1 MDRWTPFLWEMLEC
15 RKCRDVNSIH
25 LWELSTGITPPPRKK
40 KENIFRKTLFP
51 KEEDS
56 KAITPQRN
64 TIIAPSQVMSSHFR
78 LKSIMSNHRRTMKS
92 QVLRPFVWLSLSI
105 SVSIHPFH
113 SFSTP
118 VSFCPSLSASSSL
131 HKFSRRLRERS
142 PLISMHTSF
151 FPSLQLGAPS
161 CICNSQTI
169 DHLMKSA
176 TITQPF

>member
-1 MDRWTPFLWEMLEC
+1 MDRRTPFQWEILEC

-25 LWELSTGITPPPRKK
+25 LWEFSTGIPPLKK
-40 KENIFRKTLFP
+40 NIFRKTLFP
-51 KEEDS
+51 KEEDP
-56 KAITPQRN
+56 KAIMPRAK

-78 LKSIMSNHRRTMKS
+78 LKSIMTNHRRTMKS

-105 SVSIHPFH
+105 SVSIHPFP

-131 HKFSRRLRERS
+131 HKFSRRSQERS

-151 FPSLQLGAPS
+151 FPSLQLGAPCS
-161 CICNSQTI
+161 ICNSQTI
-169 DHLMKSA
+169 DHLIKSA
-176 TITQPF
+176 TITQPL